1 MLNQETNLFTKA
13 QESAISHFQGPCL
26 VLAGP
31 GSGKTKVI
39 THRVA
44 HLIEIQKI
52 PPEHILTIT
61 FTKAA
66 ATEMRERFLVLKPH
80 ANSLFYTFHSCF
92 YYILRNSHINYPLN
106 FITKEQKQKI
116 LKKIIQ
122 HTFEK
127 FDSHELNGIERLLG
141 IYMNQMLSI
150 DNFPIYADIDIQR
163 LNDIYLA
170 YRKKLE
176 TSNLID
182 FDILQLDAYE
192 LLKSNKEIRAFWKNQ
207 FRFIQIDECQ
217 DMNLVQYEI
226 VKLLAGKNQN
236 VFMVGDDD
244 QSIYR
249 FRGSDISLMKRFM
262 QEFDSVKEILLET
275 NFRSTEMIVD
285 YSQKVIHENNNRF
298 EKEIISCNQEKSG
311 VEIYSFT
318 LRDDMY
324 QFVIEKFQ
332 SASEADLNESAI
344 ICRTNAEL
352 KSWGYVMRQNSI
364 SYQSRE
370 EQISI
375 FDQPWLLDIEAY
387 LKIAIKSYEI
397 EDIMRI
403 LNKPNRNIDR
413 EGVVEMLCLPKELL
427 KDIKIICN
435 MRPYLAMKY
444 IWNGIG
450 YGRWLKRHLEL
461 KTGNFEE
468 TQEQFQILL
477 DASKKFYSIKEWLEQ
492 IETDRMKFKEKKRN
506 LVSNKGVHLIT
517 MHSSKGLEF
526 DTVYIPDLNKGKMP
540 RGFLLEQETI
550 EEERR
555 LLYVAMTRA
564 KKHLNLLYLKGTEDH
579 KLQPSVF
586 IEPILRIN

>member
-13 QESAISHFQGPCL
+13 QERAISHFQGPCL

-66 ATEMRERFLVLKPH
+66 ATEMKERFFVLSPN
-80 ANSLFYTFHSCF
+80 ANSLFCTFHSCF
-92 YYILRNSHINYPLN
+92 YYILKNSHLQYPQN
-106 FITKEQKQKI
+106 FITKNQKQNI
-116 LKKIIQ
+116 LKRIVGKIIGDVDI
-122 HTFEK
+122 HDFA
-127 FDSHELNGIERLLG
+127 SIERLLG
-141 IYMNQMLSI
+141 IYINQMQSKENI
-150 DNFPIYADIDIQR
+150 SDYADIDI
-163 LNDIYLA
+163 D
-170 YRKKLE
+170 KLE
-176 TSNLID
+176 KVFLEYRNTIKRMQLID

-192 LLKSNKEIRAFWKNQ
+192 LLKEHKEIRRRWQNQ
-207 FRFIQIDECQ
+207 FRIIQIDECQ
-217 DMNLVQYEI
+217 DMNLVQYKI
-226 VKLLAGKNQN
+226 IKLLAGKNQN

-249 FRGSDISLMKRFM
+249 FRGSDISLMKRFI

-311 VEIYSFT
+311 VEIKNFT
-318 LRDDMY
+318 LRDDMF
-324 QFVIEKFQ
+324 QFVIEKLK
-332 SASEADLNESAI
+332 STSEDDLNDSAI

-352 KSWGYVMRQNSI
+352 KSWGYVMRQNGI
-364 SYQSRE
+364 SYQSKE

-375 FDQPWLLDIEAY
+375 FDQAWFLDIEAY
-387 LKIAIKSYEI
+387 LKIAIGKYEI
-397 EDIMRI
+397 EEVMRI
-403 LNKPNRNIDR
+403 VNKPNRNLDR
-413 EGVVEMLCLPKELL
+413 EGLIGSESLPKVLQ
-427 KDIKIICN
+427 KDIKAISN
-435 MRPYLAMKY
+435 MRPFLAMKY
-444 IWNGIG
+444 IWNGVG
-450 YGRWLKRHLEL
+450 YGKWLKYHLEL
-461 KTGNFEE
+461 KKGDFAEVL
-468 TQEQFQILL
+468 EQLQMLL
-477 DASKKFYSIKEWLEQ
+477 EASKKYYSIKEWLEQ
-492 IETDRMKFKEKKRN
+492 IETDRVKFREKRKP
-506 LVSNKGVHLIT
+506 LASNSGVHLIT

-526 DTVYIPDLNKGKMP
+526 ETVYIPDLNKGKMP
-540 RGFLLEQETI
+540 RGFLLDQETI

-564 KKHLNLLYLKGTEDH
+564 KKHLNLLYIKGTEDH

-586 IEPILRIN
+586 IEPILGMN